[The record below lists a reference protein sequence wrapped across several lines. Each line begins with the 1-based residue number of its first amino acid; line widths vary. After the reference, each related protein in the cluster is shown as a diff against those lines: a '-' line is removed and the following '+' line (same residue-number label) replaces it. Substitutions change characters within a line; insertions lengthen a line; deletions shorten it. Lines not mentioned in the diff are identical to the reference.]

1 MLGVA
6 GEDLEDIHRVKQEI
20 QVSLVVQALELVVVV
35 VL

>member
-6 GEDLEDIHRVKQEI
+6 GEDLEDIQQEI
-20 QVSLVVQALELVVVV
+20 QVSLVVQALELAVVM